1 MFLLQSSSFLAL
13 TALLLPYALA
23 QVPASLSKGFDTE
36 MQVNFQGDSALGFK
50 DGDTIP
56 FPDTAN
62 KPVFAL
68 GDSSGVNTAISFMVM
83 MLDTTDEN
91 NFIMHYLQAD
101 LKATG
106 DKTGL
111 SASGEP
117 KIPYAKPGSF
127 GESGERQ
134 YTFLLFQQKRNS
146 EMKAMPNAGEKFDYE
161 AFSQANNLKPP
172 SAGVAMKV
180 NVGDVSAQDA
190 SSSSGSPGAK
200 SGDGATPPTS
210 TTETMTM
217 ASVSEAPS
225 GSPGAKSGDGA
236 TPPTSTNQTMTMA
249 SVSEAPSS
257 SGVSTN
263 GTGAGAE
270 ILMIEKP
277 TGEPVGGG
285 IVSEQPFPSG
295 ADAAM
300 SPKNPT
306 MLTGRDETV
315 GDAVNSAV
323 SAVADK
329 LGSDSGAVVMKAG
342 ASMAALAVMVGA
354 VALV

>member
-13 TALLLPYALA
+13 TALLLPYTLA

-56 FPDTAN
+56 FPDTTN
-62 KPVFAL
+62 EPVFAL

-83 MLDTTDEN
+83 MLDTTDEK

-101 LKATG
+101 FKATG

-146 EMKAMPNAGEKFDYE
+146 EVKAMPNAGEKFDYE
-161 AFSQANNLKPP
+161 AFSQANGLKPP
-172 SAGVAMKV
+172 NAGVAMKV
-180 NVGDVSAQDA
+180 SVGDASAQDA
-190 SSSSGSPGAK
+190 SSSSGSPAAK
-200 SGDGATPPTS
+200 PGDGATPPTS
-210 TTETMTM
+210 TTKTMTM
-217 ASVSEAPS
+217 ASASKAPS
-225 GSPGAKSGDGA
+225 G
-236 TPPTSTNQTMTMA
+236 
-249 SVSEAPSS
+249 

-263 GTGAGAE
+263 GTGAGTE
-270 ILMIEKP
+270 VLMIEKP
-277 TGEPVGGG
+277 TGELVGGG
-285 IVSEQPFPSG
+285 IVSELPFPSG

-300 SPKNPT
+300 SPNNTT
-306 MLTGRDETV
+306 MLAGRGETV

-323 SAVADK
+323 STAADT
-329 LGSDSGAVVMKAG
+329 LGIKSGAVMMKAG